1 MRKTFLITFF
11 CSLIAISGPAKA
23 TDYDFGDITAG
34 TSAVSPALSFAG
46 STSFIDHFL
55 FTLTAPVN
63 FSSVFTNVAPTSS
76 TLFSEFS
83 AILSQTS
90 PFPVSGSFSSA
101 QIPSGG
107 TLLFI
112 PVPAVLTAGSWDV
125 TVTGTSGIVGGFYV
139 AVLTTAPVPELES
152 YTLYGV
158 GLVLIGTIIRRRSKA
173 AVAPS

>member
-107 TLLFI
+107 TLLFNAGQCVYTI
-112 PVPAVLTAGSWDV
+112 NVRLTRSQQIEIRTIENEDCLHE
-125 TVTGTSGIVGGFYV
+125 SRIV
-139 AVLTTAPVPELES
+139 AVTKIVNC
-152 YTLYGV
+152 
-158 GLVLIGTIIRRRSKA
+158 
-173 AVAPS
+173 